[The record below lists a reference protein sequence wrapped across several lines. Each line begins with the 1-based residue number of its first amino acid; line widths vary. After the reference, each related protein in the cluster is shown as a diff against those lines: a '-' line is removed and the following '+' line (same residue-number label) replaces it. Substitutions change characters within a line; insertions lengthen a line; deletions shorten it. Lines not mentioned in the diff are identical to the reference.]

1 MLRTIAI
8 YYSTV
13 HLMWCVFIIRD
24 SKDTRDSLFSAYTV
38 AILNRGHLYS
48 VVYVIEI
55 DISNILI
62 MYWWQRSSSHTACS
76 VNTECKQIYITDLM
90 NFPCLLN

>member
-55 DISNILI
+55 DKVTYSSCIGGRGLLLIL
-62 MYWWQRSSSHTACS
+62 H
-76 VNTECKQIYITDLM
+76 VV
-90 NFPCLLN
+90 